1 MIWTAEAEA
10 KLRRLWDTGK
20 AASQIGE
27 IMGCTRNTILGKAH
41 RMKLSDRIIKH
52 TLGKRFKNP
61 RERAKTRGRNPSR
74 SGSGRKCVEHPS
86 PSCSTPKYSLP
97 NRPPNARPA
106 PPTKKEMREMLTI
119 AVLNTGGHL

>member
-10 KLRRLWDTGK
+10 ELRRLWDTGK
-20 AASQIGE
+20 TASQIGE
-27 IMGCTRNTILGKAH
+27 IMGMTRSAILGKAH

-61 RERAKTRGRNPSR
+61 RE
-74 SGSGRKCVEHPS
+74 
-86 PSCSTPKYSLP
+86 PKKPRQLQPQSAVNAYA
-97 NRPPNARPA
+97 PPPKPREMKARPA
-106 PPTKKEMREMLTI
+106 PPTKKEMREMLTL